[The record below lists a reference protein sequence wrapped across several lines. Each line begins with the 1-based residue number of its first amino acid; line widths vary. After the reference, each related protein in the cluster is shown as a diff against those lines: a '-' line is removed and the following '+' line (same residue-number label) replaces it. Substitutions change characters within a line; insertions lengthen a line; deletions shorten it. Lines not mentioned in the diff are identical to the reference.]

1 MKVKSIGANKTELEL
16 KDVLILISYET
27 PVAAIRTGLG
37 DSGDHTWNAAIRTDK
52 QWSNTTTKHI
62 NQWLSDHDFKP
73 SEVPYVNQSWFNE
86 LLEDNTPK

>member
-27 PVAAIRTGLG
+27 PVAAIGLNKPSIG
-37 DSGDHTWNAAIRTDK
+37 ALKTSEYF
-52 QWSNTTTKHI
+52 SNTTSKHI
-62 NQWLSDHDFKP
+62 NMWLRERGFNPDK
-73 SEVPYVNQSWFNE
+73 VGTMNQAWFNE